1 MRIETLST
9 RSPRKRDCMTLRLLK
24 AKLKL
29 HPLSVAQK
37 PGYCTMLAAA
47 WTELAELSSAVVEA
61 DLASAD

>member
-1 MRIETLST
+1 
-9 RSPRKRDCMTLRLLK
+9 MTLRLFK
-24 AKLKL
+24 AKLTL

-61 DLASAD
+61 DLASAILSSNLMPQIERF